1 MMSVHVNPGWTQLSV
16 ISSGQFKFIGEL
28 WIVFFGRASVATLS
42 FISGYLL
49 IKTASVKT
57 LRGFAFERF
66 QTLIV
71 PMLAWN
77 MIFIILQ
84 MSKIL
89 IIDGSGKGI
98 FEHQSYNDIL
108 ASFTG
113 ITGTTANQSLF
124 FLRDIF
130 VALIIVK
137 SISAVLSKFPKI
149 MLGIFFITAVFDLIE
164 PLIFRPSILFF
175 VALGA
180 VFSIRGFVIS
190 NIFYYKKYLLFTT
203 ILLLFTY
210 FITGTFGQ
218 DSSVASEVQNL
229 MKRSFLII
237 FMLIACGA
245 LSKTKFG
252 FWVARFESRIFET
265 YLLHG
270 SLFGILWVVW
280 SSAIGNAQEISYLIF
295 FFLAPIIAIMVG
307 RIVGLYIDT
316 LTSWTQKLLRGRVG
330 SVRSNSA
337 ANVSPT
343 ISRPR

>member
-1 MMSVHVNPGWTQLSV
+1 MSVHVNPGWTQLSV

-164 PLIFRPSILFF
+164 
-175 VALGA
+175 
-180 VFSIRGFVIS
+180 
-190 NIFYYKKYLLFTT
+190 
-203 ILLLFTY
+203 
-210 FITGTFGQ
+210 
-218 DSSVASEVQNL
+218 
-229 MKRSFLII
+229 
-237 FMLIACGA
+237 
-245 LSKTKFG
+245 
-252 FWVARFESRIFET
+252 
-265 YLLHG
+265 
-270 SLFGILWVVW
+270 
-280 SSAIGNAQEISYLIF
+280 
-295 FFLAPIIAIMVG
+295 
-307 RIVGLYIDT
+307 
-316 LTSWTQKLLRGRVG
+316 
-330 SVRSNSA
+330 
-337 ANVSPT
+337 
-343 ISRPR
+343 